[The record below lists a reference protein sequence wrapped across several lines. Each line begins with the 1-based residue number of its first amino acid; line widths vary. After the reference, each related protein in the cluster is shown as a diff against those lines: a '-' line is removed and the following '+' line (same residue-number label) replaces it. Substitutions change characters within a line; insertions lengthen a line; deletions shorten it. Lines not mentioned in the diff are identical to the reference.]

1 MRDIKFRAWD
11 TITNTMHTSIEEL
24 CFENGILIEVIFK
37 KSWDGIGSCAD
48 EVVDWQNADQTIL
61 MQYTGLKDKNGV
73 EIYDG
78 DNVEVDTTGMN
89 YQPEIVNGIVKYIDG
104 CFTVEFAKTVYD
116 VVLKCNRE
124 RLYVKCFTV
133 NHALKVIG
141 NIHEPEP
148 HT

>member
-1 MRDIKFRAWD
+1 MNRVVNYMRDIKFRAWD
-11 TITNTMHTSIEEL
+11 TITNKMHNSIEEL

-73 EIYDG
+73 EIYEDDIIQTVLDDG
-78 DNVEVDTTGMN
+78 SRFSKF
-89 YQPEIVNGIVKYIDG
+89 IVKWNVNTASYRMIRYQDDFGFKID
-104 CFTVEFAKTVYD
+104 TI
-116 VVLKCNRE
+116 VLQNKE
-124 RLYVKCFTV
+124 
-133 NHALKVIG
+133 VIG
-141 NIHEPEP
+141 NIHEQES